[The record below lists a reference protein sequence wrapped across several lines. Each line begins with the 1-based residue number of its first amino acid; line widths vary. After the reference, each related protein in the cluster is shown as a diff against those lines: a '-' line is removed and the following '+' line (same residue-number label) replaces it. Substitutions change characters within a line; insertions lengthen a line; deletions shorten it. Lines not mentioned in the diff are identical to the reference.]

1 MPIDFF
7 YMDALFMTPDVN
19 DFWFLPLGGTGEIG
33 MNLNL
38 YGHDGRWLM
47 VDCGVTF
54 ESNRDLD
61 GEVISPMAHVQM
73 ADPQFIADRKELL
86 DGIVITHAH
95 EDHIGAIPYLWQRFK
110 APIYTTKFTAEIL
123 RRKLAEVD
131 LVDEVKVIVVE
142 THQRLEIGVFDV
154 EWIALTHSIPEPHGL
169 LISTPAGKVFHTADW
184 KLDKAPV
191 IGEAYSKNAYQ
202 DLAEQQ
208 IDVMV
213 CDSTNATVQGWSNTE
228 ASLYK
233 GLLNHVEKAKGRV
246 VITCFGSNI
255 ARLHTIA
262 EIAKQTGRHLG
273 LLGRSLINNM
283 NAAKAVGLWTSVE
296 TSVDPHH
303 LGYLP
308 AHSVL
313 LVVTGSQGEPRT
325 ALNRL
330 SLNVFRDMQLEPG
343 DTVIFSSKVIPGNE
357 ADVENLITRLKDMH
371 IDVITDES
379 SVLPIHASGH
389 PAAEELKSMY
399 QWVSPSCAI
408 PVHGEMQHIKANAKI
423 AKSVGVPEQIE
434 GKNGDLF
441 YIAPVRGVRRNAIK
455 TGRLGLVRN
464 SLKKLY

>member
-1 MPIDFF
+1 
-7 YMDALFMTPDVN
+7 MTPDVN

-54 ESNRDLD
+54 EPNTDLD
-61 GEVISPMAHVQM
+61 GELIAPRAPVQM
-73 ADPQFIADRKELL
+73 ADPQFIADRKDRL
-86 DGIVITHAH
+86 DGIIITHAH
-95 EDHIGAIPYLWQRFK
+95 EDHVGALPYLWERFK

-131 LVDEVKVIVVE
+131 LVDEVTIHIVE
-142 THQRLEIGVFDV
+142 TNQQLDIGVFTV
-154 EWIALTHSIPEPHGL
+154 EWLALTHSIPEPHGL
-169 LISTPAGKVFHTADW
+169 LISTPVGKVFHTADW

-191 IGEAYSKNAYQ
+191 VGDAYSKQAYQ
-202 DLAEQQ
+202 ALAEQE
-208 IDVMV
+208 IDAMV

-233 GLLNHVEKAKGRV
+233 GLLSHVEKAPGRV
-246 VITCFGSNI
+246 VLTCFGSNI

-262 EIAKQTGRHLG
+262 EIAKQTQRHLG

-308 AHSVL
+308 AQTVL
-313 LVVTGSQGEPRT
+313 LVVTGSQGESRT
-325 ALNRL
+325 ALHRL

-357 ADVENLITRLKDMH
+357 QAVESLITRLKEMQVN
-371 IDVITDES
+371 VITDED
-379 SVLPIHASGH
+379 SVQPIHASGH
-389 PAAEELKSMY
+389 PAVEELKSMY
-399 QWVSPSCAI
+399 QWVKPRCAI
-408 PVHGEMQHIKANAKI
+408 PVHGELHHMQANAKV
-423 AKSVGVPEQIE
+423 AKSVGVPEQIQ
-434 GKNGDLF
+434 GKNGDVF
-441 YIAPVRGVRRNAIK
+441 FIAPVRGVRRGAVK
-455 TGRLGLVRN
+455 TGRLGLIRN
-464 SLKKLY
+464 KLKKLY